1 MQYFRSLS
9 AGCALA
15 LSMVAAVTAEP
26 IVIASEVP
34 YAETAD
40 IQKKVRE
47 ECTQLNAQ
55 LAQFIQQYA
64 GEKGQEVVFGDPMA
78 VTGRTLRVEI
88 TNAMSQG
95 NAFLG
100 HSKSSSSRGAL
111 YENGQKVASFRAT
124 RNSMG
129 GAFAGFKGSC
139 SVLGRTMEA
148 MGMDI
153 GAWLADPVDEAELGD
168 R

>member
-1 MQYFRSLS
+1 MIRRTFF
-9 AGCALA
+9 
-15 LSMVAAVTAEP
+15 VAACTLLFSAVGANAADP
-26 IVIASEVP
+26 IVIASEIP

-47 ECTQLNAQ
+47 ECTELNAQ
-55 LAQFIQQYA
+55 LAQFIKQYA
-64 GEKGQEVVFGDPMA
+64 ADKGIEVVYGDPS
-78 VTGRTLRVEI
+78 VETGRVLRVEM
-88 TNAMSQG
+88 THALSQG

-100 HSKSSSSRGAL
+100 HSKSSSSRGEL
-111 YENGQKVASFRAT
+111 YENDQKIAGFRAT

-153 GAWLADPVDEAELGD
+153 AGWLVDPVDGAELGD